1 MAGREI
7 SRRNVLKAAIGFG
20 AGVGLAG
27 MPWPRA
33 FAAPRALVPRQL
45 GDYPWQARHGLD
57 AAAHQA
63 EFDSLSAQGY
73 RLLRVSGCSVDN
85 VAYYASIWEQSPGP
99 AFVARH
105 GIDGGAYQSEFDT
118 WVGQGY
124 RLVDVSGFELDGADH
139 YAAIWYQGVDFP
151 FGANHGLSNADYQA
165 AVDRYIADGYRPLH
179 VSGYTVNGE
188 DRYATIWEG
197 SPGPAF
203 VARHG
208 LDAAAYQAEFDAQA
222 AGGFRLVDV
231 SGYNIGGTD
240 YYAAIFEADPG
251 GAWIAR
257 HGLDAGAYQA
267 DFDDLADQ
275 GYRLRVVSGFG
286 SNGTVRYATV
296 WNEGPGGLRTATD
309 RIAQAAIANAGVPAV
324 SVAIARNGQ
333 LVYAKAFGMADAAAN
348 EAVTVD
354 HRFRIASISKPIT
367 SAAIMTLVENGQLAL
382 ADTVFGTGGILGTQY
397 GTQPYPNGLTT
408 ITVQHLL
415 EHTAGGWPNRN
426 DDPMFAEPARFGAAF
441 ITWVIDNTGPGKRF
455 PLANTPGT
463 NYDYSNFGYCLLGRV
478 IEEVTGQ
485 SYDAYV
491 QGAVLAPCGIAGM
504 EIAGDT
510 LADRRA
516 GRGGL
521 RRDQHPAGRRSA
533 VHDPGHEDGRPRRL
547 DRDGG
552 RPAAIRHPGRP
563 IRHRS
568 GHPRRRHARHDDD
581 AVGGAAGRR
590 YHARVRVGLGR
601 STSSATGGTP
611 AGWPAPSRSWCAAT
625 TASAGRRSPTATAST
640 STRWVGT
647 WSTSLRPTAGRR
659 GRPCSDRPGRLILRL
674 EARDHTRASSGSSSW
689 RAASSSSS
697 VGSSRWWPSTSI
709 FGRIRSSQRG
719 SHQLRS
725 PSSSIVAGTSTMRT
739 IVASMMTAMP
749 RPSPN
754 SFSCRSSA
762 STKAPNTKNMMSA
775 AAVITRAVIAKPS
788 ATAVPLS
795 GRHGAPSGR
804 TPP

>member
-1 MAGREI
+1 MAGRAI
-7 SRRNVLKAAIGFG
+7 TRRNVLKAAIGFG
-20 AGVGLAG
+20 ASVGVAG
-27 MPWPRA
+27 MPWPRV
-33 FAAPRALVPRQL
+33 FAAPRVLVPRQL
-45 GDYPWQARHGLD
+45 GGYPWQARHGLD

-105 GIDGGAYQSEFDT
+105 GIDGTTYQSEFDT

-151 FGANHGLSNADYQA
+151 FGANHGLTNPDYQA
-165 AVDRYIADGYRPLH
+165 AVDRYIAEGYRPLH

-188 DRYATIWEG
+188 DRYATIWEQ

-208 LDAAAYQAEFDAQA
+208 LDAAAYQAEFDARA
-222 AGGFRLVDV
+222 AGGFRVVDV

-251 GAWIAR
+251 GAWVAR
-257 HGLDAGAYQA
+257 HGLDATAYQA

-309 RIAQAAIANAGVPAV
+309 RIAQTAIANASVPAV

-333 LVYAKAFGMADAAAN
+333 LVYARAFGMADAAAN

-367 SAAIMTLVENGQLAL
+367 SAAIMTLVENGQLTL
-382 ADTVFGTGGILGTQY
+382 ADTVFGTGAVLGTQY

-415 EHTAGGWPNRN
+415 EHTSGGWPNQT

-455 PLANTPGT
+455 ALANAPGT
-463 NYDYSNFGYCLLGRV
+463 NFDYSNFGYCLLGRV
-478 IEEVTGQ
+478 VEEVTGQ
-485 SYDAYV
+485 SYDSYV
-491 QGAVLAPCGIAGM
+491 QGAVLAPCGITGM

-510 LADRRA
+510 LADRRPGEVVYDGTNAQPAWGQPYTIPVTRMDAHGGWIATAVDLLRFVTRVDRFTTVPDILADPTLATMTTPSAARPVA
-516 GRGGL
+516 GTTSGYALGWDINQFGNWWHTGRL
-521 RRDQHPAGRRSA
+521 AGTESILVRSN
-533 VHDPGHEDGRPRRL
+533 DGICW
-547 DRDGG
+547 
-552 RPAAIRHPGRP
+552 AAIANGNG
-563 IRHRS
+563 IDLETM
-568 GHPRRRHARHDDD
+568 GWDM
-581 AVGGAAGRR
+581 VNQ
-590 YHARVRVGLGR
+590 L
-601 STSSATGGTP
+601 ATD
-611 AGWPAPSRSWCAAT
+611 GWPA
-625 TASAGRRSPTATAST
+625 
-640 STRWVGT
+640 GT
-647 WSTSLRPTAGRR
+647 
-659 GRPCSDRPGRLILRL
+659 
-674 EARDHTRASSGSSSW
+674 
-689 RAASSSSS
+689 
-697 VGSSRWWPSTSI
+697 
-709 FGRIRSSQRG
+709 
-719 SHQLRS
+719 
-725 PSSSIVAGTSTMRT
+725 
-739 IVASMMTAMP
+739 
-749 RPSPN
+749 
-754 SFSCRSSA
+754 
-762 STKAPNTKNMMSA
+762 
-775 AAVITRAVIAKPS
+775 
-788 ATAVPLS
+788 PL
-795 GRHGAPSGR
+795 
-804 TPP
+804 